1 MATIQAGGISGLD
14 INALVQQLVQAERA
28 SVAGRITSR
37 EMKITSQ
44 ISALGTL
51 KGALSAFRS
60 ALEPLKSESAFE
72 PRKATVEDAE
82 VFTASA
88 GTAAAP
94 GSYAIEVVQLA
105 RAHQV
110 ASDAYADGSSSVVG
124 TGTLTITVGSERVE
138 ITIDETNNTLDGIRD
153 AINSAAGEL
162 GVKATLVHEQN
173 GSHLVLTSAT
183 TGAESAITLGA
194 SGGDGGLDTLVS
206 GMQDVTPAQYAH
218 IRIAGFDHFSAT
230 NTITGA
236 IDDVTITLISAN
248 PGTTLSLDISYDTA
262 LLTQR
267 IEKFVSEYNA
277 LYDKMKSL
285 RAYSP
290 ETRVAGPLLG
300 DALLRGMEEQIH
312 RDLID
317 PVSGL
322 TGDYTTLASIGVA
335 RQVDGKLAI
344 DRTRLDAAIN
354 TDRSAV
360 AAMFGGEDGIAAR
373 LHAHV
378 DNWLSSTGGLAA
390 REQSLKSGMKQIE
403 QEKEALERRLQSIE
417 ARYRRQFGAL
427 DALLAQMQSTASY
440 LASQLANVP
449 KPGG

>member
-1 MATIQAGGISGLD
+1 
-14 INALVQQLVQAERA
+14 
-28 SVAGRITSR
+28 
-37 EMKITSQ
+37 
-44 ISALGTL
+44 
-51 KGALSAFRS
+51 
-60 ALEPLKSESAFE
+60 
-72 PRKATVEDAE
+72 
-82 VFTASA
+82 
-88 GTAAAP
+88 
-94 GSYAIEVVQLA
+94 
-105 RAHQV
+105 
-110 ASDAYADGSSSVVG
+110 
-124 TGTLTITVGSERVE
+124 
-138 ITIDETNNTLDGIRD
+138 
-153 AINSAAGEL
+153 
-162 GVKATLVHEQN
+162 
-173 GSHLVLTSAT
+173 
-183 TGAESAITLGA
+183 
-194 SGGDGGLDTLVS
+194 
-206 GMQDVTPAQYAH
+206 
-218 IRIAGFDHFSAT
+218 
-230 NTITGA
+230 
-236 IDDVTITLISAN
+236 
-248 PGTTLSLDISYDTA
+248 
-262 LLTQR
+262 
-267 IEKFVSEYNA
+267 
-277 LYDKMKSL
+277 
-285 RAYSP
+285 
-290 ETRVAGPLLG
+290 
-300 DALLRGMEEQIH
+300 H